1 MNNFLQQGLTK
12 YLEKTELSKIKNTK
26 ILIAGAGGV
35 GSNAAMLL
43 VRCGFEKITIIDDDE
58 LEPSNL
64 NRQFFFNEQVGTLKV
79 CGLKENLLKIN
90 HQATITIIKERLT
103 VDNVN
108 NLIKNQDI
116 ILEAFDDIIAK
127 KIIVEACHLLAK
139 HIIAVSGIAGIGNSD
154 KIVIR
159 KINNRFYMVGD
170 FESDI
175 NLALPPLAP
184 KVMIAAAK
192 QVDIVLELVIGN
204 KEIAT

>member
-1 MNNFLQQGLTK
+1 M
-12 YLEKTELSKIKNTK
+12 
-26 ILIAGAGGV
+26 
-35 GSNAAMLL
+35 
-43 VRCGFEKITIIDDDE
+43 
-58 LEPSNL
+58 
-64 NRQFFFNEQVGTLKV
+64 
-79 CGLKENLLKIN
+79 
-90 HQATITIIKERLT
+90 
-103 VDNVN
+103 
-108 NLIKNQDI
+108 
-116 ILEAFDDIIAK
+116 
-127 KIIVEACHLLAK
+127 AK
-139 HIIAVSGIAGIGNSD
+139 HIIAVSGIAGIGNNSD

>member
-43 VRCGFEKITIIDDDE
+43 VRCGFEKITIIDYDE

-159 KINNRFYMVGD
+159 KINNRFYICGDGVTPAEIGRGLMAPRVGICAMHQANTILRLLLGID
-170 FESDI
+170 E
-175 NLALPPLAP
+175 
-184 KVMIAAAK
+184 V
-192 QVDIVLELVIGN
+192 
-204 KEIAT
+204 

>member
-43 VRCGFEKITIIDDDE
+43 VRCGFEKITIIDYDE

-139 HIIAVSGIAGIGNSD
+139 HIIAVSGIAGHRRCGDRAGPPGGGRRGWTSWSPASRSPPTSTRRPNACLWGYAS
-154 KIVIR
+154 VCR
-159 KINNRFYMVGD
+159 WPWPSSMNR
-170 FESDI
+170 
-175 NLALPPLAP
+175 NC
-184 KVMIAAAK
+184 
-192 QVDIVLELVIGN
+192 
-204 KEIAT
+204 

>member
-12 YLEKTELSKIKNTK
+12 YLETTELSKIKNTK

-43 VRCGFEKITIIDDDE
+43 VRCGFEKITIIDYDE

-116 ILEAFDDIIAK
+116 ILEAFDDIIA
-127 KIIVEACHLLAK
+127 
-139 HIIAVSGIAGIGNSD
+139 VSGIAGIGNSD

-204 KEIAT
+204 KEIVR